1 MPNLVM
7 KFNKDDHQI
16 DVDTYISVLGSL
28 SIIAKEVNYEKNNN
42 SDIQLNIVAQ
52 KEGSFESVIE
62 FACIAAPLLIQSLP
76 TIVDIVNTVI
86 ELYKIKQVSNKI
98 DPTKTQYMEDNRVQ
112 FFNNF
117 GQGIL
122 TVNNNTYNI
131 YNNNQTVQ
139 DAMASSFNKINKDKT
154 VTGFKMS
161 SDEKEVNFD
170 KDEFTAMSKKIT
182 IEPQDSEEQTKAAT
196 LVVVKPILEKN
207 HGKWSF
213 YLNGALI
220 NADIKDNLFL
230 DEVENGERSFR
241 AGDRLMVELQIKSDY
256 NDIYKIY
263 IPKSYTILRVK
274 SHLTAT
280 EAVRLDML

>member
-86 ELYKIKQVSNKI
+86 ELYKIKQVSNNI

-112 FFNNF
+112 FFNNSE
-117 GQGIL
+117 QGIL

-161 SDEKEVNFD
+161 SDEEEVNFD

-280 EAVRLDML
+280 EAVRLDMF

>member
-86 ELYKIKQVSNKI
+86 ELYKIKQVSNNI

-112 FFNNF
+112 FFNNS

-161 SDEKEVNFD
+161 SDEEEV
-170 KDEFTAMSKKIT
+170 TAMSKKIT
-182 IEPQDSEEQTKAAT
+182 SEPQDSEEQTKAAT

-280 EAVRLDML
+280 EAVRLDMF

>member
-28 SIIAKEVNYEKNNN
+28 SIIAKEDNYDKNNT

-62 FACIAAPLLIQSLP
+62 FACIAAPLLVQSLP
-76 TIVDIVNTVI
+76 IIVDIVNTVI
-86 ELYKIKQVSNKI
+86 ELYKIKRVSNKI

-112 FFNNF
+112 FFNNS

-122 TVNNNTYNI
+122 IVNNNTYNI

-139 DAMASSFNKINKDKT
+139 DAMASSFNKINKDET
-154 VTGFKMS
+154 ITGFKMS
-161 SDEKEVNFD
+161 SDEEEVNFN

-196 LVVVKPILEKN
+196 LVVVKPILKKS
-207 HGKWSF
+207 HDKWSF
-213 YLNGALI
+213 YLNGVPI
-220 NADIKDNLFL
+220 NADIRDGSFL

-263 IPKSYTILRVK
+263 IPKSYTILKVK
-274 SHLTAT
+274 NHLTAT
-280 EAVRLDML
+280 EVVQLDML

>member
-86 ELYKIKQVSNKI
+86 ELYKIKQVSNNI

-112 FFNNF
+112 FFNNS

-161 SDEKEVNFD
+161 SDEEEVNFD

-280 EAVRLDML
+280 EAVRLDMF

>member
-16 DVDTYISVLGSL
+16 DVDTHISVLGSL

-76 TIVDIVNTVI
+76 TIVDIVNTII
-86 ELYKIKQVSNKI
+86 ELYKIKQASNKI

-112 FFNNF
+112 FFNNS

-161 SDEKEVNFD
+161 SDEEEVNFD

-280 EAVRLDML
+280 EAVRLDMF